1 MLIINYNGGSYYSR
15 GHSKS
20 LEILNEKQIFPYG
33 ASNLF
38 IPQVLNEYLNG
49 YLDMSAQGV
58 KDIYN
63 IYFESLKRA
72 NVYYNRTY
80 NTAEPDD
87 RLFPVVP
94 TSNADR
100 NIKISIIL
108 VKSVSDRGST
118 RPISTYHLYLGLLA
132 HTLFPNIKA
141 QSLILPTELLII
153 KPLPLHVEIVEVI
166 NILKSLIDDFTFL
179 FYRLIVIFDALK
191 TDLVNERVFIVKTL
205 DEMFVFFANFTTF
218 GGPLNAEYETDKIF
232 TSVDSDN
239 AVNSINNHIVGLLQN
254 NSILNNNL
262 MQLINNLEN
271 IKATIKTK

>member
-1 MLIINYNGGSYYSR
+1 MLIINYNGASYYNR
-15 GHSKS
+15 GDSKKVN
-20 LEILNEKQIFPYG
+20 ILNERHILPYG
-33 ASNLF
+33 AINLF
-38 IPQVLNEYLNG
+38 IPQALNEYLNG
-49 YLDMSAQGV
+49 YLDISAQGV

-63 IYFESLKRA
+63 INFESLRRA
-72 NVYYNRTY
+72 HRYYNRTY
-80 NTAEPDD
+80 NTIEGEHIDT
-87 RLFPVVP
+87 

-100 NIKISIIL
+100 NIRISIVTINGVL
-108 VKSVSDRGST
+108 DKGYIKSLNANH
-118 RPISTYHLYLGLLA
+118 IYIGLEA
-132 HTLFPNIKA
+132 DINFNKVKA
-141 QSLILPTELLII
+141 QSLILPTELLTI